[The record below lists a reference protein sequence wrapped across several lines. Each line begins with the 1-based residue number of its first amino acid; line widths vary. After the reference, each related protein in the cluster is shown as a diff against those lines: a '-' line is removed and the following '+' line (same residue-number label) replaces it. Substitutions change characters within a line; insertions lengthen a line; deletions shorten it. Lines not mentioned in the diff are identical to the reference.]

1 MAYQAAQ
8 LRNPSHVQAA
18 ASGPI
23 PSVMRAA
30 ASGPIPSVMRAA
42 EEPAQQLHSPESVVQ
57 SIVQAI
63 ASQGA
68 QQMRSVGG
76 VLGGSSSQG
85 ASQLV
90 NSNTQVP
97 AALAT
102 VVNDF
107 INNVANHISA
117 TAHAE
122 LQSESGAIQDR
133 LSTLERDHEALIQRT
148 TLATQQH
155 QATFSALQTR
165 MEHEH
170 ANVVRLM
177 AELDTSNAAVRAAE
191 TALSATTLL
200 VTAANNARDA
210 AVTAGDAAVTA
221 ANNAR
226 DAAKLALANM
236 TARLMAMI
244 TGVPVPP
251 AADTATG
258 QGASAANGGEGA
270 Q

>member
-1 MAYQAAQ
+1 MDASEATAPQMQLHVSNGQGIAQ
-8 LRNPSHVQAA
+8 ENPSQDD
-18 ASGPI
+18 
-23 PSVMRAA
+23 
-30 ASGPIPSVMRAA
+30 
-42 EEPAQQLHSPESVVQ
+42 QQT
-57 SIVQAI
+57 
-63 ASQGA
+63 
-68 QQMRSVGG
+68 GG
-76 VLGGSSSQG
+76 VLGGVGGASSQS
-85 ASQLV
+85 ASQWLSVDTDVPAELRPLV
-90 NSNTQVP
+90 NRFFNDV
-97 AALAT
+97 AT
-102 VVNDF
+102 
-107 INNVANHISA
+107 HYSA
-117 TAHAE
+117 TAQGNYQSQSRDLDERLSSLGREHDAL
-122 LQSESGAIQDR
+122 LQS
-133 LSTLERDHEALIQRT
+133 T
-148 TLATQQH
+148 TLATEQH
-155 QATFSALQTR
+155 QEQLRLVQERLET
-165 MEHEH
+165 EH

-177 AELDTSNAAVRAAE
+177 AELDTSNTAVRAAE

>member
-1 MAYQAAQ
+1 
-8 LRNPSHVQAA
+8 
-18 ASGPI
+18 
-23 PSVMRAA
+23 
-30 ASGPIPSVMRAA
+30 MRAA

-90 NSNTQVP
+90 SSNTQVP

-148 TLATQQH
+148 ILATQQH

-210 AVTAGDAAVTA
+210 AVTAGDAAVTVANNARDAAVTAGDAAVTA